1 MGILKSI
8 VRMSLQGES
17 APSDDE
23 LCVCRQHSSDQ
34 AADANMSADGSQ
46 TNAISVTTTLSKQVH

>member
-17 APSDDE
+17 ASADK

>member
-1 MGILKSI
+1 MKSI

-34 AADANMSADGSQ
+34 AADAYMTADGSQ
-46 TNAISVTTTLSKQVH
+46 TNAISVTMTLSKQVH